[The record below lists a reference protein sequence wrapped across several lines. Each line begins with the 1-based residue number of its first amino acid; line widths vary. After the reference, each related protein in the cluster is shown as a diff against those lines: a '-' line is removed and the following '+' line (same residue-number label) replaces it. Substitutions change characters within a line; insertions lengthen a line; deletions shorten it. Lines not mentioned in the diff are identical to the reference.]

1 MEKTQKLISKYL
13 VLIILSLSIP
23 AVRYF
28 FVYGYFG
35 VSDDLHIGWLFEMD
49 RVIKMLQFPPRYVPD
64 LSFGFG
70 YPLFNFVYPLPFYI
84 AEFFHLVGFSL
95 VNSVKLVFGL
105 SIPFSMF
112 FAYKLLKHYLSE
124 ELSLA
129 GATLYVYAPYR
140 ALEIFVRGTIGEI
153 VAFVFFPI
161 ILYSVIKKKPYFLAL
176 SFAGLILSHNIMA
189 YMFMPF
195 LLVFIIAN
203 KSFMVSLKGIL
214 LGLLCSIYFW
224 FPALLESKLMKYDTV
239 FNFYDHYPTLK
250 QFITPYWGYG
260 ASVAGNYD
268 TMSFYMGITG
278 LVVVGVGLI
287 LFFLNLKKFSKEEKI
302 FIGWGALVF
311 FISIFMMNFR
321 SAFLWRS
328 IPLLPYF
335 QFPWRFLAMT
345 TFVSPI
351 FLLCFTKF
359 KNQKILSLISF
370 LVIFFA
376 IVLNFNY
383 FKTSEYLGRGDDY
396 YLNRYIPS
404 LSVSEA
410 YKQTL
415 EEYLRLPKDT
425 KIRPNKLYPRAYTDD
440 LEVTLQIEEENALNA
455 KITTDSKTDF
465 NLNYNKYYY
474 PGFIAKIDGNRVQIS
489 AGEPFGQISFTVP
502 SGKHEVIVLYKESSF
517 RLIFDIISLGAI
529 VTSIY
534 LIMKNR

>member
-1 MEKTQKLISKYL
+1 
-13 VLIILSLSIP
+13 
-23 AVRYF
+23 
-28 FVYGYFG
+28 
-35 VSDDLHIGWLFEMD
+35 MD

-287 LFFLNLKKFSKEEKI
+287 LFFLNLKKFSKEEKYS
-302 FIGWGALVF
+302 LVGELWYF
-311 FISIFMMNFR
+311 YIYFYDELSFSIFMEEHSPF
-321 SAFLWRS
+321 AV
-328 IPLLPYF
+328 
-335 QFPWRFLAMT
+335 FPISME
-345 TFVSPI
+345 I
-351 FLLCFTKF
+351 F
-359 KNQKILSLISF
+359 
-370 LVIFFA
+370 
-376 IVLNFNY
+376 
-383 FKTSEYLGRGDDY
+383 
-396 YLNRYIPS
+396 
-404 LSVSEA
+404 
-410 YKQTL
+410 
-415 EEYLRLPKDT
+415 
-425 KIRPNKLYPRAYTDD
+425 
-440 LEVTLQIEEENALNA
+440 
-455 KITTDSKTDF
+455 
-465 NLNYNKYYY
+465 
-474 PGFIAKIDGNRVQIS
+474 GNDNIC
-489 AGEPFGQISFTVP
+489 
-502 SGKHEVIVLYKESSF
+502 
-517 RLIFDIISLGAI
+517 
-529 VTSIY
+529 
-534 LIMKNR
+534 